1 MFSKKAASSVTGT
14 VTSSGIQ
21 KVKLDPPKESER
33 ATRPALRVIVVGLV
47 VRLLVSTKKLTVAF
61 AAFFE
66 EGKYPI
72 FRARATTFSLNVAL
86 SMKTSLAT
94 MLALYEV
101 MYVLYANVS
110 IKTEKFDP
118 SKSKSVKLEFARR

>member
-1 MFSKKAASSVTGT
+1 MFSKNALSSVTGT

-21 KVKLDPPKESER
+21 KVKLVPPKLSER

-61 AAFFE
+61 ADFLE

-72 FRARATTFSLNVAL
+72 FRARETTFSRQCGTINENFVRHHVGVVR
-86 SMKTSLAT
+86 SD
-94 MLALYEV
+94 
-101 MYVLYANVS
+101 VS
-110 IKTEKFDP
+110 IIC
-118 SKSKSVKLEFARR
+118 